1 MFAKV
6 KGAYKLQKQAKEI
19 KKDLKNI
26 HIEAEQDGATVTV
39 NGEMDVVS
47 VSISDDLMQQ
57 AQKSKRILEDRLE
70 KAFNKGKNK
79 AQQIAA
85 EKMKAIMGDMNFDA
99 PGEE

>member
-1 MFAKV
+1 MNMFAKV

-85 EKMKAIMGDMNFDA
+85 ENESDHGRHEF
-99 PGEE
+99 

>member
-85 EKMKAIMGDMNFDA
+85 ENESDHGRHEF
-99 PGEE
+99 

>member
-1 MFAKV
+1 
-6 KGAYKLQKQAKEI
+6 
-19 KKDLKNI
+19 
-26 HIEAEQDGATVTV
+26 
-39 NGEMDVVS
+39 MDVVS